1 MEFHMMKMKSY
12 RIEEKQSKTKQK
24 FENHLIDC
32 SWNQRKLIK
41 LNNPTILKTYRM
53 KNEKITD
60 LSIHLKKLERAKQIK
75 LEESKRKDIR
85 KKQTLEV

>member
-1 MEFHMMKMKSY
+1 
-12 RIEEKQSKTKQK
+12 
-24 FENHLIDC
+24 
-32 SWNQRKLIK
+32 
-41 LNNPTILKTYRM
+41 M

-85 KKQTLEV
+85 KK